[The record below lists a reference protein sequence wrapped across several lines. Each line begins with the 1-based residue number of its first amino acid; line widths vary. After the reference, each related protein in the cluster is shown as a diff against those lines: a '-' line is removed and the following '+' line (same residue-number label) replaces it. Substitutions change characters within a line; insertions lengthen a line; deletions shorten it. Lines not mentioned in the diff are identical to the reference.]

1 MKLGG
6 NSAAGAALGARV
18 GMTPASAAKYD
29 SRAARDYKKRL
40 SEKVQTDVRRNP
52 ENPFAEDSQL
62 AAEDEADKFVDAKS
76 VESLSD
82 LTESTNG
89 KKTLVTEEDG
99 GFRHQSPV
107 SSPSITG
114 LPPRK
119 PVIKTGK
126 LGAVKTNVSF
136 DQLEAKA
143 REEQKAKE
151 VVAPKEEP
159 VKSAAPIA
167 PSAAKKAPPQ
177 APQVSKEQQ
186 AAMERLGMGMR
197 KMNLSQAPQAKET
210 TYTPSPSAS
219 TQKKVTG
226 LKSMSSDQYFKGDN
240 HEENYAN
247 QERLRNI
254 QGATSVSSGQFFNP
268 DDEEPYEGGGGAA
281 GILSRIK
288 TFVDKEFLGSDEDDF
303 DSASQEDRGDG
314 SGYARLPT

>member
-1 MKLGG
+1 L
-6 NSAAGAALGARV
+6 S
-18 GMTPASAAKYD
+18 PASAAKYD

-52 ENPFAEDSQL
+52 ENPFAENSQL
-62 AAEDEADKFVDAKS
+62 AAEDEADKFVDARS
-76 VESLSD
+76 VDSLSD

-89 KKTLVTEEDG
+89 RRTLMAEEDG
-99 GFRHQSPV
+99 ALRRQSPV
-107 SSPSITG
+107 SSPSVTG
-114 LPPRK
+114 MPLRK
-119 PVIKTGK
+119 PAIKTGK

-143 REEQKAKE
+143 REEQKVKE
-151 VVAPKEEP
+151 AMGPKEGMVLKDEP
-159 VKSAAPIA
+159 AKTVAAPTVPVA
-167 PSAAKKAPPQ
+167 EKKAPSQ

-197 KMNLSQAPQAKET
+197 KMNLSQAPSAKEA
-210 TYTPSPSAS
+210 TYTPSSS
-219 TQKKVTG
+219 SNTQKKVTG

-281 GILSRIK
+281 GILSRLK
-288 TFVDKEFLGSDEDDF
+288 TFVTEEVLGSDEDNSD
-303 DSASQEDRGDG
+303 DASQEDRGDG
-314 SGYARLPT
+314 SGYVRLST